1 MRIQLQRRK
10 TKNEER
16 RIILQGLK
24 NQANLFRLL
33 YTPLETIE
41 KNHNRINKFIMRNLL
56 ETIQKKDQD
65 TLHF

>member
-56 ETIQKKDQD
+56 ETIQKKD
-65 TLHF
+65 

>member
-56 ETIQKKDQD
+56 ETI
-65 TLHF
+65 